1 MEAIS
6 AAARSSLQREVLGQS
21 TASVPMLLW
30 SAWRSSLQKFFWDLF
45 GTWSSGPMA
54 LQAESFGL
62 ELLDIYWCK
71 DVAREL
77 EILRR
82 ICDIFPMRS
91 VQRAVLLSGIPPGI
105 SMRIVQHP
113 GLKKVALLVDTVI
126 AVVPPGFPALLLAE
140 FEYFAGHRG
149 QWLKVAG
156 LEKAEII
163 EAALQDRPSSAHVV
177 AGEFG
182 AFVGYTAVRL
192 SMLLGR
198 ETPAHV
204 SLEVNPIHV
213 CVAHHMLDFAHLADA
228 GEVRPGLVK
237 DALSVVLEEVGQ
249 RSLSFLFMDHRGTIF
264 HHDAALLEKYL
275 LQAAHSTLL
284 ADNTLN
290 PGSPVLLWER
300 CNHLARGAAA
310 VGRATFVPYA
320 LTEFLADHED
330 WTSIAVC

>member
-6 AAARSSLQREVLGQS
+6 AAARSGLQHEALGREP
-21 TASVPMLLW
+21 ASAPMLLW
-30 SAWRSSLQKFFWDLF
+30 SAWRSSLQKIFWDLF
-45 GTWSSGPMA
+45 GTWSSCPMA
-54 LQAESFGL
+54 LQVESFSLGF
-62 ELLDIYWCK
+62 LDIYWCK
-71 DVAREL
+71 DVEREL
-77 EILRR
+77 KILSRL
-82 ICDIFPMRS
+82 CGLFPIRS
-91 VQRAVLLSGIPPGI
+91 VQTAVLRLGFPPGI
-105 SMRIVQHP
+105 SNRHVQHP

-140 FEYFAGHRG
+140 FEHFAGHRG

-163 EAALQDRPSSAHVV
+163 EAALQVRPSGAHEV

-192 SMLLGR
+192 SMLLGP

-204 SLEVNPIHV
+204 SLEVNPVHV
-213 CVAHHMLDFAHLADA
+213 CVAHHMLDFAHLARA

-264 HHDAALLEKYL
+264 HHDAAFLEKHL
-275 LQAAHSTLL
+275 LQAAHSNLL

-300 CNHLARGAAA
+300 CNHHGIGAEAA
-310 VGRATFVPYA
+310 GQGTFVPYA